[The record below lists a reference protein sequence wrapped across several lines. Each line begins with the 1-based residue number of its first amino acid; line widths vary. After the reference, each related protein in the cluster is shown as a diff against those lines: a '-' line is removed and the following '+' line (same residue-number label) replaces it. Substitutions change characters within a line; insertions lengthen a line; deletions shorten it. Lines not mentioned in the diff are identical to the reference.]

1 MDILIGI
8 LLLAVVSFLA
18 LFIGARGT
26 RRLTHRGANF
36 LVLVLVVVLAVDSLL
51 FQDSLLLARLFP
63 FSGVVVFGS
72 GQLPLIALLA
82 GTVST
87 HLSGP
92 RSSQL
97 GVAGGLLLF
106 GVILAMLPFLGAPPT
121 GLTESWSHGVALQSS
136 ESSCSAASAAT
147 LLRQYGLTATE
158 GEMAP
163 LCFTRGGGTSMLG
176 VYRGLCLKTAGTSW
190 RVEVLSRAS
199 VADLRRA
206 VAAGPVLL
214 TVGLDRFPLRRV
226 DPRYEE
232 DWGWVPGLRHA
243 VVLFR
248 FLPEGRIE
256 MGDPAEG
263 RELWNVKALDDL
275 WRGEGI
281 RLVRR

>member
-1 MDILIGI
+1 LLIGI

-18 LFIGARGT
+18 FVLGARAT
-26 RRLTHRGANF
+26 RRLTPRGANL
-36 LVLVLVVVLAVDSLL
+36 LVLVLVAVLAADALF

-63 FSGVVVFGS
+63 FSGMVVFGS
-72 GQLPLIALLA
+72 GQLPLIGLLA
-82 GTVST
+82 GTVSS

-106 GVILAMLPFLGAPPT
+106 GVVLAALPFLGTPPA
-121 GLTESWSHGVALQSS
+121 GLTENWSNGVALQSS

-147 LLRQYGLTATE
+147 LLRQYGVAATE
-158 GEMAP
+158 GGMAP
-163 LCFTRGGGTSMLG
+163 LCLTRSNGTPLLG
-176 VYRGLCLKTAGTSW
+176 VYRGLCLKTAGTPW

-206 VAAGPVLL
+206 AAAGPILL
-214 TVGLDRFPLRRV
+214 TVGLDRFPLRPI

-248 FLPEGRIE
+248 FRPEGRIE

-263 RELWNVKALDDL
+263 REIWNVKALDDL